1 MPRRF
6 PLFSPAVIAAALLV
20 HPPTKASATTQQ
32 PPSTRFSPSPQPAG
46 GGRGGT
52 GQVPVWAFWL
62 QQTWAGAEL
71 LALLFAGY
79 QLWARRSER
88 RLAEAEAAAVALK
101 AANYQAWSVVNT
113 AQGRGGSG
121 GRIDAL
127 RDLNRNGVSL
137 AGVRLDGAWL
147 VGIALPGARLEH
159 ASLREAILTGAN
171 LQGANLEAADLT
183 GADLRGAD
191 LRGAFLKGATLADTQ
206 LGTAD
211 LRNADLESVRDWDGI
226 RSASY
231 LQIEGVRH
239 PPPGFCEWA
248 IGKGAVEG
256 TGPVGESAESGFSTH
271 FKAV

>member
-1 MPRRF
+1 
-6 PLFSPAVIAAALLV
+6 
-20 HPPTKASATTQQ
+20 
-32 PPSTRFSPSPQPAG
+32 
-46 GGRGGT
+46 
-52 GQVPVWAFWL
+52 
-62 QQTWAGAEL
+62 
-71 LALLFAGY
+71 
-79 QLWARRSER
+79 
-88 RLAEAEAAAVALK
+88 
-101 AANYQAWSVVNT
+101 VVNT
-113 AQGRGGSG
+113 AQGKGGSG

-127 RDLNRNGVSL
+127 RDLTRNGVSL

-147 VGIALPGARLEH
+147 VGIALPGARLDH
-159 ASLREAILTGAN
+159 ASLREAILTGAD

-191 LRGAFLKGATLADTQ
+191 LRGAFLKGAALAEAH

-211 LRNADLESVRDWDGI
+211 LRNADLESVRDWEGI

-239 PPPGFCEWA
+239 APPGFCEWA

-256 TGPVGESAESGFSTH
+256 TGPVDESAESGFSTH

>member
-1 MPRRF
+1 MPRLLRQ
-6 PLFSPAVIAAALLV
+6 LSPIVIAAALLV
-20 HPPTKASATTQQ
+20 HPSTPGSAARQ
-32 PPSTRFSPSPQPAG
+32 PPSSRVSPSPQPAG

-52 GQVPVWAFWL
+52 GQVPNWAFWL

-71 LALLFAGY
+71 LALLFAAY
-79 QLWARRSER
+79 QLWARRAER
-88 RLAEAEAAAVALK
+88 RQAEAEAAAVALK

-113 AQGRGGSG
+113 AQGKGGSG

-127 RDLNRNGVSL
+127 QDLNRNGVSL
-137 AGVRLDGAWL
+137 AGVQLDSAWL
-147 VGIALPGARLEH
+147 VGIALPGARLDH
-159 ASLREAILTGAN
+159 ASLRGAILTGAN
-171 LQGANLEAADLT
+171 LQGANLEAADVT

-191 LRGAFLKGATLADTQ
+191 LRGAFLKGVALAEAQ

-211 LRNADLESVRDWDGI
+211 LRNADLENVRNWREI

-239 PPPGFCEWA
+239 APAGFCEWA
-248 IGKGAVEG
+248 IGEGAVEG
-256 TGPVGESAESGFSTH
+256 MGPVGESAETGFSTH